1 MQTGII
7 DLSERMQFQFGL
19 DTMICFKPFIDY
31 LSECEKAEGSV
42 KRKLYQRA
50 LSAFSDHRLYDQDIP
65 LEEAAQY
72 HELFELV
79 YTCVTPALENEK
91 KLSWGLCLP
100 LKPTFYYGT
109 DKLYEFF
116 SNALSNRYFSE
127 MFDKKGEALREERIR
142 TIYLLILEKL
152 YHFKPFTK
160 EQVLNS
166 TRDAQQ
172 LPSHFMARI
181 DTRFVSVRPKQK
193 LPPLDLR
200 QVQALLNDG
209 GGYEIFEK
217 FVPMHQ
223 FAFRGIGI
231 ISIEDI
237 TSSQAINN
245 IRNAITI
252 CVPGNE
258 DAVYSIVSQSLKM
271 LLQEKSIDFGM
282 VPIMQLNGKPVRGSA
297 QARMSLL
304 ATHWHQMQDYLNNPT
319 PLIFADIREE
329 DGSKYA
335 FLELLKRDGVRSL
348 ALIPITHN
356 NVLVGITE
364 VFTHDPERFTPS
376 ILPLL
381 EPVMPI
387 LGQLFRFYLD
397 QLEWEVVATIRN
409 KFTSLQPAVQW
420 KFNEAA
426 WKYLLHKQGNSNA
439 ETDPIA
445 FRNVYP
451 LYGAIDVRN
460 STMERNMAI
469 KADFH
474 SQLTALDTLLESIN
488 DQHDAALLDEMQFTC
503 RHLLDVTSGDMLTIN
518 DETRISNFLGGEV
531 RPLLLHL
538 KNEDEMLV
546 PAIDEF
552 MALSDDMRNA
562 SFANKYNFEQSMKLL
577 NDAINKYIESE
588 NEKLQQ
594 VYPFYFEK
602 FRSDGIEYNIYV
614 GQDITPS
621 KTFDRFHLK
630 NLRIWQL
637 NSMVSI
643 VKMTREMKA
652 QLPHPL
658 ATTQLIFVHNHP
670 IDISFRTDERKF
682 DVEGAYNI
690 RYEMVKK
697 RIDKVHIHG
706 NGERLTQPE
715 KIAIIYFNR
724 RDIDDYIG
732 FIQYLQG
739 KKMLCHEVEQLELEE
754 LQGISGLKA
763 IRVTVA

>member
-1 MQTGII
+1 MQTGIV
-7 DLSERMQFQFGL
+7 DMSERMQFQFDL
-19 DTMICFKPFIDY
+19 DTMISFKPFIDY
-31 LSECEKAEGSV
+31 LGQCEMQEGSI
-42 KRKLYQRA
+42 KRELYQRA
-50 LSAFSDHRLYDQDIP
+50 LRAFSACKVYDQDIP
-65 LEEAAQY
+65 LEAAAQY
-72 HELFELV
+72 QELFEFV
-79 YTCVTPALENEK
+79 YACVTPTLESEK

-100 LKPTFYYGT
+100 LNPTFFYGT
-109 DKLYEFF
+109 DKLYQFF
-116 SNALSNRYFSE
+116 SDALSNRYFSD
-127 MFDKKGEALREERIR
+127 MFDKKDEALREERMR

-160 EQVLNS
+160 EQALNN

-181 DTRFVSVRPKQK
+181 DTRFISVRPKQQ
-193 LPPLDLR
+193 LPSLDLR
-200 QVQALLNDG
+200 RVQALLNEG
-209 GGYEIFEK
+209 GGYEIFER

-237 TSSQAINN
+237 TSNQAINN
-245 IRNAITI
+245 IRNTITI

-258 DAVYSIVSQSLKM
+258 DEVYRIVSQSLKM
-271 LLQEKSIDFGM
+271 LLQDKEIDFGM
-282 VPIMQLNGKPVRGSA
+282 VPVMQLNGKPVLGSG

-304 ATHWHQMQDYLNNPT
+304 ATHWHRMQDYLNNPI
-319 PLIFADIREE
+319 PLIFTDIREE
-329 DGSKYA
+329 DVSKYR
-335 FLELLKRDGVRSL
+335 FLEPLKDDGICSL

-356 NVLVGITE
+356 NILVGITE
-364 VFTHDPERFTPS
+364 VFTHHPVKFTPS
-376 ILPLL
+376 ILPLI
-381 EPVMPI
+381 EPVLPI
-387 LGQLFRFYLD
+387 LGQLYRFYLD

-409 KFTSLQPAVQW
+409 KFTSLLPAVQW

-426 WKYLLHKQGNSNA
+426 WKYLLHKQGNDDA
-439 ETDPIA
+439 DIEPIA

-474 SQLTALDTLLESIN
+474 SQLSALDALLESLN
-488 DQHDAALLDEMQFTC
+488 TGHDTALLDEILFKC
-503 RHLLDVTSGDMLTIN
+503 RHMLDATSGEMLTIN
-518 DETRISNFLGGEV
+518 DESRISNFLSTEV
-531 RPLLLHL
+531 RPLLQHL
-538 KNEDEMLV
+538 KNEDETHV

-552 MALSDDMRNA
+552 MALSDDMHD
-562 SFANKYNFEQSMKLL
+562 STFANKYNFEQSMKLL

-588 NEKLQQ
+588 NEKMQKA
-594 VYPFYFEK
+594 YPFYFEK
-602 FRSDGIEYNIYV
+602 FRTDGIEYNIYI
-614 GQDITPS
+614 GQEITPS
-621 KTFDRFHLK
+621 KAFNRFHLK

-643 VKMTREMKA
+643 VKMTRDLKA

-697 RIDKVHIHG
+697 RIDKVHVLG

-732 FIQYLQG
+732 FIQYLQE
-739 KKMLCHEVEQLELEE
+739 KKLLCHEVEQLDLEE